1 MNEIPNNNKNSN
13 LAITITIIFLTLIF
27 LLLGT
32 ASILILTQ
40 RFAPRSIKSILN
52 RSNDC
57 LEIINEKSINPLPK
71 DKTPQN
77 CKEAVDS
84 LGDEYSTFFTKPEY
98 DRFINSINNS
108 YTGVGVAIE
117 QIKIDETLTTIGI
130 TKVFDKTP
138 AQANG
143 IKEGD
148 RILAVDGITTD
159 NLKTDE
165 VSKKIRG
172 EEGTNVKLS
181 IKQGELITEKDITRK
196 KVEIPNIEVT
206 KVDNIGVISIQSFSD
221 NLYEELVNKTV
232 DLRADETVNTIFL
245 DLRSNGGGLLS
256 SGVDLIGAFTPKNT
270 VAVKEILK
278 NDTKE
283 QRTTRDPIFKDKKLI
298 IIGDGGTASASEI
311 AMITLKEKANA
322 LLIGKKTFGKGV
334 VQELIP
340 LDTGDSIKLTI
351 AEWTSPNGY
360 KINKIGIVPDK
371 ETDLKGK
378 ASDPELINF
387 IKTL

>member
-1 MNEIPNNNKNSN
+1 MSDIPNNNKKSN
-13 LAITITIIFLTLIF
+13 LAVTITIIFLTLIF

-40 RFAPRSIKSILN
+40 RFGPRSIKSILN
-52 RSNDC
+52 RGNNCID
-57 LEIINEKSINPLPK
+57 IINNKSINPLPK

-77 CKEAVDS
+77 CKDAIDS

-98 DRFINSINNS
+98 DKFINSINNT

-117 QIKIDETLTTIGI
+117 QIKVDETLTTIGI
-130 TKVFDKTP
+130 TKVFEGTP

-143 IKEGD
+143 LKEGD
-148 RILAVDGITTD
+148 KILAVNGVTTD

-172 EEGTNVKLS
+172 EEGTDVKLS
-181 IKQGELITEKDITRK
+181 IKQGETTIEKSITRK
-196 KVEIPNIEVT
+196 KVEIPNIEVA
-206 KVDNIGVISIQSFSD
+206 KVDNIGVISIQSFSE
-221 NLYEELVNKTV
+221 NLYEELENKTK
-232 DLRADETVNTIFL
+232 DLRADNSINTIFL

-256 SGVDLIGAFTPKNT
+256 SGIDLIGAFTPKNT
-270 VAVKEILK
+270 LAVKEVLK
-278 NDTKE
+278 NEEKKSYTDK
-283 QRTTRDPIFKDKKLI
+283 DPIFKDKKLI

-311 AMITLKEKANA
+311 AMISLKEKAGA
-322 LLIGKKTFGKGV
+322 ILIGKKTFGKGV

-340 LDTGDSIKLTI
+340 LDTGDSIKITI
-351 AEWTSPNGY
+351 AEWTSPSGF
-360 KINKIGIVPDK
+360 KINKVGITPDK

-378 ASDPELINF
+378 ATDPELINF
-387 IKTL
+387 VKGL